1 MLSLCNSEQF
11 YAHFSLTN
19 IFFNR
24 NMYVSSHLHLGG
36 RMRLE
41 HKVAMV
47 TGAAKGL
54 GESIVRRFVSEGATV
69 IAVDMMPLTYELEGV
84 TGYEVDVTNRE
95 AVKLFIENLEGN
107 VDVLVN
113 NAGITRDA
121 LLQKMTDDMWD
132 KVIDVNLNGVYNLTK
147 HIGPMMM
154 ANGKG
159 SIISIASIVGEY
171 GNVGQSNYAAT
182 KSALYGLSK
191 TWAKEFSRK
200 GADVRVNT
208 ISPGYIMTDILK
220 TIPQEL
226 LDKFAKKTML
236 GRLGEPDEIANVAL
250 FLASDEASYVT
261 GHNLSAN
268 GGMRL

>member
-1 MLSLCNSEQF
+1 
-11 YAHFSLTN
+11 
-19 IFFNR
+19 
-24 NMYVSSHLHLGG
+24 
-36 RMRLE
+36 MRLE
-41 HKVAMV
+41 KKVALV

-54 GESIVRRFVSEGATV
+54 GESIVRRFVEEGATV
-69 IAVDMMPLTYELEGV
+69 VAVDMMPLTYELNNV
-84 TGYEVDVTNRE
+84 VGYEVDVTNRQ
-95 AVKLFIENLEGN
+95 AVKSFIDELEKSYTI
-107 VDVLVN
+107 DVLVN

-121 LLQKMTDDMWD
+121 LVHKMTDDMWD

-147 HIGPMMM
+147 YIGPMMM
-154 ANGKG
+154 ASGNG
-159 SIISIASIVGEY
+159 SIINIASIVGEY

-182 KSALYGLSK
+182 KSALYGLTK

-200 GADVRVNT
+200 GASVRVNT

-220 TIPQEL
+220 TVPQEL
-226 LDKFAKKTML
+226 LDKFAKMTML
-236 GRLGEPDEIANVAL
+236 GRLGEPEEIANTAL